1 MRTGTVNAHVG
12 NATTTVDVPS
22 SQPSSSGMARL
33 AGVSER
39 MFGVDLEQ
47 GDGVRGGISQNA
59 ARSIKIF
66 AAMVAVFFI
75 VVATVAVVVI
85 GNRHTEA
92 EQARLSSDVRSL
104 ANDVSS
110 TLDAAVAWTDTAL
123 AARSPAQAVN
133 IAVRGENAAAAAW
146 VVDKTVVS
154 AQPPAQGAVLG
165 QLRYDVQ
172 AAPGSV
178 QVVRIVAENGE
189 INPVIVR
196 ATGDGYLLLA
206 LATGTLLPN
215 PDDSTILVSSTG
227 LVVDGPVSA
236 ARQGIQALGLDTTS
250 FRQHVNLA
258 TSGHVAKWSLSG
270 EDGWIATAKLPGEGL
285 SVVKVAERSSSPLAT
300 PLILIFLILFAGT
313 AVLIKAMMNQALTS
327 LQNVQHSFRE
337 DEVKR
342 QRYQA
347 IVDGMGG
354 GIFEIDLVDKEVFLT
369 EPLVKL
375 LGLGESDRYISLSD
389 TMALLHEDS
398 RETFY
403 NQVRRAHMSGEFACD
418 IQIRHLPIVLS
429 CQGQPLLRSEDG
441 DSIPTRKFIVGIAT
455 NVTEQRGAQARLQA
469 AEARLFDALRS
480 MTDAFVLWDP
490 LDRLVLWNARFEDF
504 FGFQPGNLRPGLE
517 RATVEYYAQERMESS
532 TTDANGSVEILL
544 KDGRWLRYLET
555 ATQDGGR
562 VSISTDVTEIRA
574 REQMVRDNNL
584 TLERQYETLSQ
595 TQTRLLD
602 LAKEYEREKIRAEE
616 ANQSKSEFLANMS
629 HELRTPLNAI
639 NGFSDIMQK
648 EMFGPLGDPRYKEYV
663 NDILFSGKHLLS
675 LINDIL
681 DMSKIEA
688 GKMSL
693 NTDSVSVG
701 SLIEQV
707 VRIVRG
713 RAEENR
719 LSLVYAPVETQVIEA
734 DPRAIKQVLLNL
746 IGNAIKFTPEGGT
759 VEVVVDPRKQGIIV
773 HVRDSGMGISEDDLA
788 RLAQPF
794 EQASNNKSGE
804 GTGLGLALS
813 KSLVELHGGNFNIAS
828 KLGEGTTITF
838 TLPNRPIPKAR
849 EVAKTAGVSAEISR
863 LADTISTALER
874 GRHVQAAEPVAPQSP
889 TPPQPA
895 PQPAAQPQVY
905 TPPAA

>member
-12 NATTTVDVPS
+12 TAVATATEPNAAPS
-22 SQPSSSGMARL
+22 GLFARPSPD
-33 AGVSER
+33 SER
-39 MFGVDLEQ
+39 MFGVELGE
-47 GDGVRGGISQNA
+47 GDGISGGISRNA
-59 ARSIKIF
+59 ANSIKVY
-66 AAMVAVFFI
+66 AAMVAVFFA
-75 VVATVAVVVI
+75 VVAIVAVTFL
-85 GNRHTEA
+85 GQRHTDA
-92 EQARLSSDVRSL
+92 EKAHLSRDVATL
-104 ANDVSS
+104 AQTVRQ
-110 TLDAAVAWTDTAL
+110 TLDAAVLWTDTAL
-123 AARSPAQAVN
+123 AAQTPSRAVD

-146 VVDKTVVS
+146 IRDGKVVA
-154 AQPPAQGAVLG
+154 AQPPEQAATLG
-165 QLRYDVQ
+165 QIRYTTQ
-172 AAPGSV
+172 AAPGNV
-178 QVVRIVAENGE
+178 EIVRLVAANGE

-196 ATGDGYLLLA
+196 TTERGHMLLA
-206 LATGTLLPN
+206 LATGTLLPAN
-215 PDDSTILVSSTG
+215 ENTNLVVSDTG
-227 LVVDGPVSA
+227 LVIDGPPA
-236 ARQGIQALGLDTTS
+236 TGRDGIQAIGLDQAS
-250 FRQHVNLA
+250 FDRHVNLA
-258 TSGHVAKWSLSG
+258 GDGHVAKWSVAG
-270 EDGWIATAKLPGEGL
+270 EDAWIATASVTDPGI
-285 SVVKVAERSSSPLAT
+285 SVISVAERRSSPLAT
-300 PLILIFLILFAGT
+300 PIILIFLCLFSGT
-313 AVLIKAMMNQALTS
+313 AVLIKAMMNQALRS
-327 LQNVQHSFRE
+327 LQDVQSTFRQ
-337 DEVKR
+337 DEVSR

-347 IVDGMGG
+347 AIEGMGG
-354 GIFEIDLVDKEVFLT
+354 GIFEIDLVDKEVFLSA
-369 EPLVKL
+369 PLVKL
-375 LGLGESDRYISLSD
+375 LGLGEADRHIPLSD

-398 RETFY
+398 REVFY
-403 NQVRRAHMSGEFACD
+403 NQVRRAHMSGDFSCD
-418 IQIRHLPIVLS
+418 VQIRHLPIVLN

-441 DSIPTRKFIVGIAT
+441 DSIPTRKFIVGVAT
-455 NVTEQRGAQARLQA
+455 DVTEQRGAQARLHA

-504 FGFQPGNLRPGLE
+504 FGFQPGNLRPGMD
-517 RATVEYYAQERMESS
+517 RATVDYYARERVESS
-532 TTDANGSVEILL
+532 SEDANGSVEILL

-555 ATQDGGR
+555 GTQDGGR

-574 REQMVRDNNL
+574 REQIVRESNI
-584 TLERQYETLSQ
+584 TLEQQYDTLSQ
-595 TQTRLLD
+595 TQARLLD

-663 NDILFSGKHLLS
+663 SDILFSGKHLLS

-688 GKMSL
+688 GKMTL

-701 SLIEQV
+701 NLIEQV

-719 LSLVYAPVETQVIEA
+719 LSLVYDSVETQAIEA

-759 VEVVVDPRKQGIIV
+759 VQVIVDPRQQGIIV
-773 HVRDSGMGISEDDLA
+773 HVRDSGMGISEEDLV

-838 TLPNRPIPKAR
+838 TLPNRPIPKER
-849 EVAKTAGVSAEISR
+849 EAPKSEGVSAEISK
-863 LADTISTALER
+863 LADTISTALDR
-874 GRHVQAAEPVAPQSP
+874 GRQTPTPVVTPQAVQSP
-889 TPPQPA
+889 TPSPA
-895 PQPAAQPQVY
+895 PQPMAEPQVY